1 MKSDEIHEDRSDHYR
16 MGLSRILR
24 LVSWAKPKVDAAI
37 ARQHKTTECNARLA
51 LTCATSVRDRKA
63 TSLFS
68 RLTGRPL
75 RIYGSDRLA
84 MALILHSAK
93 LKLSPVKS
101 SAPALEG
108 LTHRHSAA
116 IPEPS
121 TFPHQRNPHPRIHEI
136 RSFASKKLRF
146 LRTERTNES
155 SRRISNQVFSI
166 PLFTFSSIECRPRL
180 RFVFP

>member
-1 MKSDEIHEDRSDHYR
+1 MQRTLGTNMRHQRAGQESHVTVFSPHKSATPH
-16 MGLSRILR
+16 LR
-24 LVSWAKPKVDAAI
+24 LRSSG
-37 ARQHKTTECNARLA
+37 N
-51 LTCATSVRDRKA
+51 
-63 TSLFS
+63 
-68 RLTGRPL
+68 
-75 RIYGSDRLA
+75 GSD
-84 MALILHSAK
+84 
-93 LKLSPVKS
+93 SPQRQVKTQPSKKS

-136 RSFASKKLRF
+136 RSFASKKSRF
-146 LRTERTNES
+146 LPTERTNES